1 VDLRF
6 KVTLGRHHEDWTRR
20 NPLQPC
26 CLNPVFK
33 ANWEFSERQPQ
44 RCIQATK
51 QALASALGRFL
62 AFIVQSAH
70 RRLLS
75 VKRPFNREF
84 V

>member
-1 VDLRF
+1 MDLRF

-33 ANWEFSERQPQ
+33 ANWEFSERQPR

-51 QALASALGRFL
+51 QALASALGDAWRSSSYQPNGCHW
-62 AFIVQSAH
+62 V
-70 RRLLS
+70 
-75 VKRPFNREF
+75 
-84 V
+84 